1 METSDPVCRDRAIL
15 SDVTDEERPDQ
26 APEQGEGLM
35 EKVVSKDGTTIAF
48 DRVGEGPSL
57 ILVGGAFQHRAIDLT
72 SAKLAELLAPLL
84 TVFHYDRRG
93 RGDSGDT
100 APYAVEREIE
110 DLEALIVKAGGSA
123 HVFGMSSGG
132 ALVLEAAAHDVPI
145 MSLALYEPPF
155 IVDDTRPLP
164 PVDLGERY
172 TALVSE
178 GRHGE
183 AVELFL
189 TKAVGLPDEALAQ
202 LRHAPVWPALQSVA
216 HTLAYDGAVMRDTG
230 TGSAEPLK
238 RWASVR
244 TPTLVIDGGESPAW
258 ARNAVRALVHTL
270 PNARRHTL
278 EGQTHQVS
286 ADVLAPVLDAF
297 FAERNVARTG
307 GVTS

>member
-1 METSDPVCRDRAIL
+1 
-15 SDVTDEERPDQ
+15 
-26 APEQGEGLM
+26 M
-35 EKVVSKDGTTIAF
+35 EKVVSRDGTAIAF
-48 DRVGEGPSL
+48 DRVGDGPPL

-72 SAKLAELLAPLL
+72 SARLTELLAPGS

-100 APYAVEREIE
+100 APYAVEREVE

-132 ALVLEAAAHDVPI
+132 ALALEAAAHGLPI
-145 MSLALYEPPF
+145 VSLALYEPPF

-164 PVDLGERY
+164 PTDLPDRY
-172 TALVSE
+172 TALMAE
-178 GRHGE
+178 GRRGE
-183 AVELFL
+183 VVELFI
-189 TKAVGLPDEALAQ
+189 TKAVGLPDDAVAQ
-202 LRHAPVWPALQSVA
+202 LRHAPVWPALESVA
-216 HTLAYDGAVMRDTG
+216 HTLSYDAAVMRDTG

-258 ARNAVRALVHTL
+258 ARNAVRALVDTL
-270 PNARRHTL
+270 PKAERRTL

-286 ADVLAPVLDAF
+286 ADALAPVLDAF
-297 FAERNVARTG
+297 FAERNVRRMG

>member
-1 METSDPVCRDRAIL
+1 
-15 SDVTDEERPDQ
+15 
-26 APEQGEGLM
+26 M

-48 DRVGEGPSL
+48 DRVGDGPPL

-72 SAKLAELLAPLL
+72 SARLAELLAPRL
-84 TVFHYDRRG
+84 TVFLYDRRG

-123 HVFGMSSGG
+123 HVFGLSSGG
-132 ALVLEAAAHDVPI
+132 ALALEAAAQGARIV
-145 MSLALYEPPF
+145 SLALYEPPF

-164 PVDLGERY
+164 PADLGDRY

-178 GRHGE
+178 GRRGD

-202 LRHAPVWPALQSVA
+202 LRHAPVWPALESVA
-216 HTLAYDGAVMRDTG
+216 HTLAYDAAVMRDTG
-230 TGSAEPLK
+230 TGRAEPLK
-238 RWASVR
+238 RWASVG
-244 TPTLVIDGGESPAW
+244 TPTLVIDGGDSPAW
-258 ARNAVRALVHTL
+258 ARNAVSALVDTL
-270 PNARRHTL
+270 PNAERHTI

-297 FAERNVARTG
+297 FAERNAARVG
-307 GVTS
+307 GVTL